1 MLLTEFRLAFRK
13 VEDLYQFHLRGS
25 GVTARQFE
33 LLRILA
39 ITPDASM
46 RQGDLS
52 RAASMDRSTAS
63 DSLGRLV
70 KSGCI
75 RRRTAAE
82 DQRVQVIA
90 LTTKGLQ
97 ALAQGEALEEKAA
110 ASLTARLAGDAAA
123 FREALQRIA
132 EPDNF

>member
-46 RQGDLS
+46 RQGDLA

-70 KSGCI
+70 KSGFI
-75 RRRTAAE
+75 KRRTAAE

-97 ALAQGEALEEKAA
+97 ALAQGEMLEEKAA
-110 ASLTARLAGDAAA
+110 TSLAAHLADEAAA
-123 FREALQRIA
+123 FREGLRRIA
-132 EPDNF
+132 QPDTF